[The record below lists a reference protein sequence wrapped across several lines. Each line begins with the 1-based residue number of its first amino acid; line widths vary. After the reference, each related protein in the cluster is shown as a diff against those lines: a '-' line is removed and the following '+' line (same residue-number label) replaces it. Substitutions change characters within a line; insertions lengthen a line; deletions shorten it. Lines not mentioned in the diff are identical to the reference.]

1 MSWITPSGSDVLIV
15 LRGACGQHAVNSARL
30 MNAAQPNYLS
40 TLVVSFPLGTTR
52 FEQNFTKMAT
62 TPFVE
67 LSQGQLF
74 IEMET
79 LLSHLELDRTIF
91 RSDHASNYLVL
102 KGVLPRDKAKL
113 LQQVRT
119 AIRDAG
125 AAQLRPEWM
134 RGL

>member
-1 MSWITPSGSDVLIV
+1 
-15 LRGACGQHAVNSARL
+15 
-30 MNAAQPNYLS
+30 
-40 TLVVSFPLGTTR
+40 
-52 FEQNFTKMAT
+52 MAT

-125 AAQLRPEWM
+125 AAQLRPESWTI
-134 RGL
+134 RTCVVICAARQHELPLPPSAACPIACTRRKPLIDNAPH